1 MKQNLMRKFIV
12 AVMAMAATQ
21 VAVAESWRIHHDAK
35 MGAHFAS
42 INEAMASENVQD
54 GDMLYL
60 EDLEQDT
67 IVAMQQDMPYTF
79 TATALSINDYRFRL
93 LLSPKGGNNSPTDTE
108 DINNISIWMDNN
120 VLHITGTP
128 TNSILQIYNVS
139 GAHILT
145 QAISDTPYIY
155 NLSHLS
161 AGVYLIR
168 INNYT
173 YKVITK

>member
-1 MKQNLMRKFIV
+1 MEVSCANNIDSMYIGFQ
-12 AVMAMAATQ
+12 AGSDTQ
-21 VAVAESWRIHHDAK
+21 YTLSFSSLI
-35 MGAHFAS
+35 
-42 INEAMASENVQD
+42 

-67 IVAMQQDMPYTF
+67 IIAMQQDMPYTF

-173 YKVITK
+173 YKVIKK